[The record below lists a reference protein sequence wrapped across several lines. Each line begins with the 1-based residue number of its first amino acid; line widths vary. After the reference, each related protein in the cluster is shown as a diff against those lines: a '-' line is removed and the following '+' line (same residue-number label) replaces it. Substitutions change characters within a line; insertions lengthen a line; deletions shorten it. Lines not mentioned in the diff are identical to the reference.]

1 MPTFIPGKLK
11 LKGASS
17 SSNGDKK
24 KKKAKRNRE
33 DHDESKNTSSDNI
46 SSTVTTTTTLDDDT
60 TDPDEFLTETQRK
73 FEQKKRKVELAKA
86 KGAIG
91 VSYRDRVEQ
100 FNYDLS
106 VMSEH
111 NDIPRIS
118 AAGNG

>member
-11 LKGASS
+11 LKG
-17 SSNGDKK
+17 SNGDKK
-24 KKKAKRNRE
+24 KKKKNKRSRE
-33 DHDESKNTSSDNI
+33 ERDEATISDTTQDNNN
-46 SSTVTTTTTLDDDT
+46 STDATTTSVT
-60 TDPDEFLTETQRK
+60 TDPDEYLTESQRK
-73 FEQKKRKVELAKA
+73 FEQKKRKAELAKA
-86 KGAIG
+86 KEVIG
-91 VSYRDRVEQ
+91 TTYRDRVEQ